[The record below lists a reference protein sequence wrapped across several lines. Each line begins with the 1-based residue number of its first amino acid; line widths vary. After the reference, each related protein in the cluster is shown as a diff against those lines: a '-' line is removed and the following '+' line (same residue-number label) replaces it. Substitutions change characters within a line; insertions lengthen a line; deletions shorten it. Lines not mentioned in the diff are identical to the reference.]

1 MKNSTTNKYDTS
13 YGALEYYD
21 VGAGPA
27 VLLLHGFPDSPT
39 TFSHLVNKL
48 IDTGYRC
55 IVPFMP
61 GYGQSALPSNKQ
73 GIIKGADA
81 SVLGIGRML
90 DEFLNHALQGET
102 LHLTGHDWG
111 SMVAQML
118 VALNDENPRT
128 SYKIDRAVFY
138 AVPPIVSF
146 SKNITLKQLYRSRY
160 MAYFQG
166 FGVAQKIRADNLAYI
181 EELWQRWS
189 PWSAEELAQQ
199 PQLQQTL
206 QTLKK
211 NHCLENGMAYY
222 RHLLNPLYILRGSSL
237 FRQVSLLFKKRP
249 HPCLLLVGEKDE
261 CIGADMYQGS
271 EACYPHPDTRLEV
284 LEGLGH
290 FAHLEN
296 PEKVNAIITDFID
309 IHTHPA
315 QRSGT
320 SA

>member
-1 MKNSTTNKYDTS
+1 MKNSKTNKFDTS
-13 YGALEYYD
+13 YGTLEYYD
-21 VGAGPA
+21 LGTGPA
-27 VLLLHGFPDSPT
+27 VVLLHGFPDSPT
-39 TFSHLVNKL
+39 TFSHLVNTL
-48 IDTGYRC
+48 IDAGYRC

-61 GYGQSALPSNKQ
+61 GYGQSALPTNSQ
-73 GIIKGADA
+73 GIIKGSDA
-81 SVLGIGRML
+81 SMLGIGQML
-90 DEFLNHALQGET
+90 DEFLSHALQGET
-102 LHLTGHDWG
+102 LHLIGHDWG
-111 SMVAQML
+111 SMVAQIL

-128 SYKIDRAVFY
+128 NYKIDRAVFY
-138 AVPPIVSF
+138 AVPPIASF

-166 FGVAQKIRADNLAYI
+166 FGVAKKIRSENLAYI

-211 NHCLENGMAYY
+211 NRCLENGMAYY

-237 FRQVSLLFKKRP
+237 LRQISLLFKKRRQ
-249 HPCLLLVGEKDE
+249 PCLLLVGEKDE

-271 EACYPHPDTRLEV
+271 EDCYPHPDTRLEV

-296 PEKVNAIITDFID
+296 PGKVNEIIKEFI
-309 IHTHPA
+309 HLSKGEGKSYNQA
-315 QRSGT
+315 
-320 SA
+320 